1 MISGVRRRETAEE
14 GAKLFI
20 TSEKICQRLRRE
32 IDRNK
37 IIEIIGE
44 KSNFIDLIIG
54 SMTVQLFHYVGLKTD
69 KITEQNKLSTSTEK
83 EFELA
88 QKKSIFSELKD
99 INGNFLLKE
108 IDIFE
113 KEVLIELEFIKNSI
127 KQRKEKIDKDVI
139 FKEDIKFLHSILISI
154 FRNFPNQFFY
164 DFVGKILGYS
174 DSFRKD
180 ILKLAAAFK
189 PTQMEIE
196 KELKREYEDQFIELA
211 VYNKIKKLINEKWE
225 IIVPKQLEMQS
236 VILHRLESDITKYLI
251 NELPFSQNTLNSYIS
266 SGELKLEI
274 INAVKNACITDIDF
288 NEFQNS
294 IINIINKKIHAIAS
308 KGSDYFTNF
317 LSNFLNLSLSEVMD
331 FFDRHQITNITN
343 FCQALSL
350 DIGDF
355 AEKLDI
361 YHFDD
366 SDLFRFS
373 NKGPLIQARKTLES
387 LKSEGIVPAQFF
399 DFTLEDFFIDKA
411 QINKKIIAEITKRVK
426 ISSEA
431 LYELIQREKIFN
443 EKIMKNAS
451 VKDIDQIRLSL
462 KMDSMLK
469 DISKD
474 VFYSIFSNFLRSSS
488 RIIELYEKIKKDKEI
503 ILIAINRILQ
513 TKESEEWIKVKIED
527 LIIEKIMDRQKEI
540 QDLIEKKDPLFIN
553 GFIWARYNDKT
564 IKKAINELKSDASP
578 IYEGISPLPLSF
590 DNIPPIS
597 YATAYDMCMKIEN
610 SLLKKRV
617 ETRKRR
623 EKEIEAQA
631 ADSKQMMK

>member
-251 NELPFSQNTLNSYIS
+251 NELPFSQNTL
-266 SGELKLEI
+266 
-274 INAVKNACITDIDF
+274 
-288 NEFQNS
+288 
-294 IINIINKKIHAIAS
+294 
-308 KGSDYFTNF
+308 
-317 LSNFLNLSLSEVMD
+317 
-331 FFDRHQITNITN
+331 
-343 FCQALSL
+343 
-350 DIGDF
+350 
-355 AEKLDI
+355 
-361 YHFDD
+361 
-366 SDLFRFS
+366 
-373 NKGPLIQARKTLES
+373 
-387 LKSEGIVPAQFF
+387 
-399 DFTLEDFFIDKA
+399 
-411 QINKKIIAEITKRVK
+411 
-426 ISSEA
+426 
-431 LYELIQREKIFN
+431 
-443 EKIMKNAS
+443 
-451 VKDIDQIRLSL
+451 
-462 KMDSMLK
+462 
-469 DISKD
+469 
-474 VFYSIFSNFLRSSS
+474 
-488 RIIELYEKIKKDKEI
+488 
-503 ILIAINRILQ
+503 
-513 TKESEEWIKVKIED
+513 
-527 LIIEKIMDRQKEI
+527 
-540 QDLIEKKDPLFIN
+540 
-553 GFIWARYNDKT
+553 
-564 IKKAINELKSDASP
+564 
-578 IYEGISPLPLSF
+578 
-590 DNIPPIS
+590 
-597 YATAYDMCMKIEN
+597 
-610 SLLKKRV
+610 
-617 ETRKRR
+617 
-623 EKEIEAQA
+623 
-631 ADSKQMMK
+631 